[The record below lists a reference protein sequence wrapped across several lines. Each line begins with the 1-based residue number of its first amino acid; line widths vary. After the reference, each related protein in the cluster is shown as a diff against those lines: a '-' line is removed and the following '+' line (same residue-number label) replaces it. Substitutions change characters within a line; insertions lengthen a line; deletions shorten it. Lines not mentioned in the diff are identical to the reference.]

1 MHEDWLVH
9 GNTTAPGPPH
19 QAQLIVIDADQD
31 ISVLSKTYSKLAKA
45 IWKTVPKEL
54 QTPL

>member
-19 QAQLIVIDADQD
+19 QAQLLVIDADQD

-45 IWKTVPKEL
+45 IWKAVPKEL